1 MSKPQQ
7 QQPALGQSDKSDVA
21 GTKSGVTFRDKAF
34 KSRVIVFPGG
44 ATVTVERGTATV
56 AEAAHIEALEK
67 RDDFERVSE

>member
-7 QQPALGQSDKSDVA
+7 QQPAFGQSDKSEIA
-21 GTKSGVTFRDKAF
+21 GATSGVTFRDKAF

-56 AEAAHIEALEK
+56 TDAAHIEALDK